1 MPRRDHTVYAVTDPD
16 ARLRQG
22 PPEFRWMVPRV
33 VPLHTRVRLLTGQA
47 GFAQA
52 QDLAGNLLGWTALT
66 NLTVFFKDQPRYS
79 AAPMAPARQAAS
91 QASWPG
97 RRQGLAAIY
106 NRLGGML
113 ELLAKEL
120 DLEPAAL
127 LALWQVEGGGFG
139 ERELLIRFENH
150 LFWRWWGIY
159 HAQVFDRFFQFGTRP
174 PLTGPACGQA
184 WQCHRFR
191 SQASAGFRR
200 FHGDQALERQAL
212 TLASTLAGEDAALS
226 CASLGGP
233 QILGSNHGL
242 LGYASPTAMHAAF
255 AHDEHAQVLGFFDF
269 CRQRGLLPSIR
280 KLDWL
285 SFARAYNGTG
295 QATAYARK
303 MEAAWREALG
313 LMALIDA

>member
-1 MPRRDHTVYAVTDPD
+1 MPRRDYTVYAVTDPE

-22 PPEFRWMVPRV
+22 PPAFRWLAPRII
-33 VPLHTRVRLLTGQA
+33 PLHTRLRLLSRQA

-52 QDLAGNLLGWTALT
+52 QDLAGNLLGWTALA

-91 QASWPG
+91 QAAWPG
-97 RRQGLAAIY
+97 RRQGLVSIY
-106 NRLGGML
+106 KRLGGVL
-113 ELLAKEL
+113 ELLAEEL

-127 LALWQVEGGGFG
+127 LALWQVEGGGLQG
-139 ERELLIRFENH
+139 RELVIRFENH
-150 LFWRWWGIY
+150 LFWRGWGGD
-159 HAQVFDRFFQFGTRP
+159 HAQVFDCFFQFGTRP
-174 PLTGPACGQA
+174 PLTGPGCGRA

-191 SQASAGFRR
+191 SQAGAAFRR

-212 TLASTLAGEDAALS
+212 TLASNLAGEEAALS

-233 QILGSNHGL
+233 QILGRNHGL

-255 AHDEHAQVLGFFDF
+255 AHDQRAQVLGFFDF
-269 CRQRGLLPSIR
+269 CRQRGLFPSLR

-285 SFARAYNGTG
+285 SFARGYNGTG
-295 QATAYARK
+295 QAPSYARK
-303 MEAAWREALG
+303 MEAAWREAQGLLG
-313 LMALIDA
+313 LIVI